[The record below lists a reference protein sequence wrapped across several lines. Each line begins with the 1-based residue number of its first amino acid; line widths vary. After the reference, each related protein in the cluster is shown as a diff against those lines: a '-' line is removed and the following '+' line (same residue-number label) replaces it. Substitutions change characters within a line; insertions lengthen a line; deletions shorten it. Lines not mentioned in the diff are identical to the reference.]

1 MVTQLGRSVVS
12 RHELLHA
19 LPLTAVDI
27 QAGFW
32 KDKQVTNRASS
43 LPHGFAMLE
52 DSGALDN
59 LRIAAG
65 LKTGEHRG
73 MRFQDSDVYKWV
85 EAASY
90 ELAKAGDT
98 ALEQQ
103 VDLAIDLIEAAQQE
117 NGYIN
122 SYYQIKFKPADRW
135 TRVDHDHEL
144 YCAGHLLEAAVAHHR
159 ATGSPRLL
167 DIACRF
173 ADHIDSVFG
182 KGKREEAP
190 GHEEVELALIALYR
204 ETGESRYLSL
214 AEFFIDERGKNTMK
228 GWAYFSPSY
237 YQDRVPVRD
246 NDRVEGHAV
255 RALYLTS
262 GMADLYLEN
271 GEQALLDAMIRQWH
285 DFTGHKMYLTG
296 GAGARHFDEG
306 FGDPYELPD
315 DSGYGETCAA
325 IASIMWNWRMLRITG
340 QARYAALIERTL
352 YNGFLS
358 GVGLDGKSFFY
369 VNPLF
374 VRESHVR
381 QPWYECACC
390 PPNIMRLIASLNQYL
405 MTFSAKEV
413 QIHQYAS
420 ASFQVELPD
429 AGPVSLSMETDY
441 PWDGHVKISVD
452 KAGNGNWQLRVRVPA
467 WCDAAQVQVNGQ
479 PADATLDAGYL
490 MIAQRWQTGDVV
502 TLELPMAPRVTRVHP
517 YVSSTRGA
525 LALERGPLVYCL
537 EGADQPAS
545 VNLMNVQIDP
555 NSTFETTRQSDL
567 LGGTVTIS
575 GYGYLPDMT
584 PWEDRLYLSQTEA
597 SSITRQPIELNFIP
611 YHQWANRGD
620 GPMRVWIPMG

>member
-1 MVTQLGRSVVS
+1 MITQLGRSYQS

-32 KDKQVTNRASS
+32 KDKQATNRTNS

-65 LKTGEHRG
+65 LMTGEHRG

-85 EAASY
+85 EAAAY
-90 ELAKAGDT
+90 ELAKEAGA

-103 VDLAIDLIEAAQQE
+103 VDLAIDLIEAAQQAD
-117 NGYIN
+117 GYLN
-122 SYYQIKFKPADRW
+122 SYYQIKFMPEDRW

-159 ATGSPRLL
+159 ATGSRRLL

-190 GHEEVELALIALYR
+190 GHEEAELALIELYR
-204 ETGESRYLSL
+204 ETGESRYLAL
-214 AEFFIDERGKNTMK
+214 AEFFLNERGKNTMK

-246 NDRVEGHAV
+246 NDLVEGHAV
-255 RALYLTS
+255 RALYLAT
-262 GMADLYLEN
+262 GMADLYLET
-271 GEQALLDAMIRQWH
+271 GEQALLDAMIRQWY
-285 DFTGHKMYLTG
+285 DFTGRKMYLTG

-315 DSGYGETCAA
+315 DSGYCETCAA
-325 IASIMWNWRMLRITG
+325 VASIMWNWRMLRITG

-358 GVGLDGKSFFY
+358 GVALDGKSFFY

-381 QPWYECACC
+381 QPWHECACC
-390 PPNIMRLIASLNQYL
+390 PPNVMRLIASFNQYL
-405 MTFSAKEV
+405 MTFSAQEV

-420 ASFQVELPD
+420 ASFKAMLPD
-429 AGPVSLSMETDY
+429 AGPVRLSMATDY
-441 PWDGHVKISVD
+441 PWDGLVRIEVEE
-452 KAGNGNWQLRVRVPA
+452 AGSGAWQLRLRIPE
-467 WCDAAQVQVNGQ
+467 WCDAAAVQVNDQ
-479 PADATLDAGYL
+479 LTEATCDAGYL
-490 MIAQRWQTGDVV
+490 VIARRWQAEDAV
-502 TLELPMAPRVTRVHP
+502 TLELPMVPRLTRVHP

-537 EGADQPAS
+537 EGIDQPDS
-545 VNLMNVQIDP
+545 VNLMNIQIDP
-555 NSTFETTRQSDL
+555 NATFEARRQSDS
-567 LGGTVTIS
+567 LGGTVTIC
-575 GYGYLPDMT
+575 GYGFLPDMS
-584 PWEDRLYLSQTEA
+584 PWEDRLYLSQAEA
-597 SSITRQPIELNFIP
+597 ASITRQPIALHFIP
-611 YHQWANRGD
+611 YHQWANRD
-620 GPMRVWIPMG
+620 AGPMRVWIPMG